1 MIFELEETVSQNARM
16 KVVGVGGG
24 GGNALNRMVDEGRQ
38 GVEFISVN
46 TDAQALLNNKAD
58 VKVQIG
64 KKLTRGLGAG
74 ARPEIGRQA
83 IEENRDEVLH
93 GLQGA
98 DLVFVTCGM
107 GGGTGTGAAPII
119 SQIARDLGA
128 LTIGIVTKPF
138 LFEGRKRMRQAEM
151 GIAEMRK
158 HVDTMVVVPNERL
171 LAVVGKGIPFQDALK
186 KADEVLLH
194 ATQGISSLITVTGIV
209 NVDFADVRTVMQNG
223 GAAIMGTGMGRG
235 ENRAMEAVQQA
246 ISSPLL
252 DNISITGATGVLINI
267 TGGEDLTLGEVTQI
281 SDVVKDAAG
290 EEAEIIFGTVND
302 PAMHGEIRVTV
313 IATGFDRPAA
323 GAETASRAALGRRE
337 TLADVL
343 ARGGIRGRN
352 YAAFL
357 AAAKS
362 LPVRRLRPGLKFDLR
377 RLKTDSIAR
386 RVTVRLSPER
396 RLTLV
401 RGEGETGW
409 VETVETIPWAITR
422 LRVTGAIESSLY
434 EARDTAMADS
444 FLPAPERRQLAWAI
458 ADVYDWEVD
467 FSRDIRPGDRF
478 TVLLERLESS
488 EGERRFG
495 RILAARVDV
504 ARTPQYAFYFEDP
517 TGDDAVTGFYD
528 ERGRSL
534 RRAFLRAPLQFRR
547 VSSRFGARYHPILHM
562 WRAHEGVDFSAA
574 YGTPVRA
581 TADGIVARVGR
592 EDGGY
597 GNLIEV
603 RHPNGI
609 RTRYGH
615 LSGFA
620 RGLRPGERV
629 AQGETIGYVG
639 STGLSTGPHLHYEFL
654 VNGRPTNPR
663 GKDMGAGTPVPKLL
677 AAAFDTARDG
687 LRILLEP
694 QTSPLPTARPIT
706 AARD

>member
-1 MIFELEETVSQNARM
+1 MIFELEETVTQNARM

-24 GGNALNRMVDEGRQ
+24 GGNALNRMIDEHVS

-98 DLVFVTCGM
+98 DLVFVT
-107 GGGTGTGAAPII
+107 
-119 SQIARDLGA
+119 S
-128 LTIGIVTKPF
+128 GIVTKPF

-323 GAETASRAALGRRE
+323 GAEAGSRAAPGVLPFRE
-337 TLADVL
+337 RG
-343 ARGGIRGRN
+343 ARPTPMPPPG
-352 YAAFL
+352 YV
-357 AAAKS
+357 KS
-362 LPVRRLRPGLKFDLR
+362 GEQAVRR
-377 RLKTDSIAR
+377 
-386 RVTVRLSPER
+386 
-396 RLTLV
+396 
-401 RGEGETGW
+401 
-409 VETVETIPWAITR
+409 
-422 LRVTGAIESSLY
+422 
-434 EARDTAMADS
+434 
-444 FLPAPERRQLAWAI
+444 PAPPPPSELNELEIPTFIRRQM
-458 ADVYDWEVD
+458 D
-467 FSRDIRPGDRF
+467 
-478 TVLLERLESS
+478 
-488 EGERRFG
+488 
-495 RILAARVDV
+495 
-504 ARTPQYAFYFEDP
+504 
-517 TGDDAVTGFYD
+517 
-528 ERGRSL
+528 
-534 RRAFLRAPLQFRR
+534 
-547 VSSRFGARYHPILHM
+547 
-562 WRAHEGVDFSAA
+562 
-574 YGTPVRA
+574 
-581 TADGIVARVGR
+581 
-592 EDGGY
+592 
-597 GNLIEV
+597 
-603 RHPNGI
+603 
-609 RTRYGH
+609 
-615 LSGFA
+615 
-620 RGLRPGERV
+620 
-629 AQGETIGYVG
+629 
-639 STGLSTGPHLHYEFL
+639 
-654 VNGRPTNPR
+654 
-663 GKDMGAGTPVPKLL
+663 
-677 AAAFDTARDG
+677 
-687 LRILLEP
+687 
-694 QTSPLPTARPIT
+694 
-706 AARD
+706 

>member
-1 MIFELEETVSQNARM
+1 MIFELEETVTQNARM

-24 GGNALNRMVDEGRQ
+24 GGNALNRMIDEHVS

-98 DLVFVTCGM
+98 DLVF
-107 GGGTGTGAAPII
+107 
-119 SQIARDLGA
+119 
-128 LTIGIVTKPF
+128 VTKPF

-194 ATQGISSLITVTGIV
+194 ATQGISSLIPVTGIV

-313 IATGFDRPAA
+313 IATGFDRQ
-323 GAETASRAALGRRE
+323 S
-337 TLADVL
+337 
-343 ARGGIRGRN
+343 
-352 YAAFL
+352 
-357 AAAKS
+357 AAAEAPGRAPGV
-362 LPVRRLRPGLKFDLR
+362 LPFR
-377 RLKTDSIAR
+377 
-386 RVTVRLSPER
+386 
-396 RLTLV
+396 
-401 RGEGETGW
+401 
-409 VETVETIPWAITR
+409 
-422 LRVTGAIESSLY
+422 
-434 EARDTAMADS
+434 
-444 FLPAPERRQLAWAI
+444 
-458 ADVYDWEVD
+458 
-467 FSRDIRPGDRF
+467 
-478 TVLLERLESS
+478 
-488 EGERRFG
+488 
-495 RILAARVDV
+495 
-504 ARTPQYAFYFEDP
+504 
-517 TGDDAVTGFYD
+517 
-528 ERGRSL
+528 ERGRP
-534 RRAFLRAPLQFRR
+534 A
-547 VSSRFGARYHPILHM
+547 V
-562 WRAHEGVDFSAA
+562 
-574 YGTPVRA
+574 TP
-581 TADGIVARVGR
+581 
-592 EDGGY
+592 
-597 GNLIEV
+597 
-603 RHPNGI
+603 P
-609 RTRYGH
+609 
-615 LSGFA
+615 
-620 RGLRPGERV
+620 
-629 AQGETIGYVG
+629 GYVK
-639 STGLSTGPHLHYEFL
+639 PAEQPARR
-654 VNGRPTNPR
+654 N
-663 GKDMGAGTPVPKLL
+663 
-677 AAAFDTARDG
+677 AAAN
-687 LRILLEP
+687 P
-694 QTSPLPTARPIT
+694 PLPAELNELEIPTFIR
-706 AARD
+706 RQMD